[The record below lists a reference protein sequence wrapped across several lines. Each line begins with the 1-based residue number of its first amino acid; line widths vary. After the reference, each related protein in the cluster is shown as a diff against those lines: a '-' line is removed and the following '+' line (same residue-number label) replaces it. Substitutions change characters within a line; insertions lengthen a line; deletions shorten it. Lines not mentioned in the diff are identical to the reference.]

1 MNQTTDKNIHG
12 AKHKSKSPAPARRLS
27 RPAPFYP
34 VHGDTPRTRA
44 HPHPGT
50 CGSRPIRVKADK
62 TRSTQPRQPKGQC
75 GRNTP
80 PLKKELA
87 EYQKTPQLQKQL
99 HFRNYLQLKPLFL
112 VGVLHFV
119 QNFVIR
125 ALASVHMQL
134 ERPVQ
139 LRRGQ
144 NRRRCKESFYS
155 LKSRLA
161 YRSPVKLHR
170 GLQEI
175 RQRRNNRCI
184 TRTETMVKPH
194 HAQDTHH
201 VLFTRGRWVPVNGQ
215 SLCPNRTHLSF
226 SPQ

>member
-1 MNQTTDKNIHG
+1 MVRIDHQRNSTPYINIKMLKCPNEPQRFFFNHRVAG
-12 AKHKSKSPAPARRLS
+12 L
-27 RPAPFYP
+27 
-34 VHGDTPRTRA
+34 PR
-44 HPHPGT
+44 
-50 CGSRPIRVKADK
+50 KK
-62 TRSTQPRQPKGQC
+62 TNWAIDALLIFLKQYSTSS
-75 GRNTP
+75 
-80 PLKKELA
+80 
-87 EYQKTPQLQKQL
+87 Y
-99 HFRNYLQLKPLFL
+99 
-112 VGVLHFV
+112 
-119 QNFVIR
+119 
-125 ALASVHMQL
+125 LASVHMQL

-144 NRRRCKESFYS
+144 NRRRLKESFYS

-161 YRSPVKLHR
+161 YGSPVKLHL

-201 VLFTRGRWVPVNGQ
+201 VLFTRGRWLPVNGQ